1 MSFYNRYILPAFLTC
16 ACGTK
21 SVRYQRRKIVPRAEG
36 VVLELGFGS
45 GLNLPYYDA
54 AKVTRLY
61 ALEPEEGMLA
71 RARKAARGA
80 PVPVEIL
87 SERAEEISLPAHS
100 VDTVLVTYSLCTI
113 PDPVSALAGARR
125 VLKSGGVLLFCEH
138 GLAPDAKVQRIQRMV
153 EPIWKRVA
161 GGCHLTRDVRSLVEQ
176 SGFAIETCETMY
188 LPSTPRFAGYNVW
201 GNARVLEPFPSLGRE
216 RSASGATPSPPSSAP
231 VSIPPRSP
239 AARLAANFSP
249 APFRR
254 ASASL

>member
-21 SVRYQRRKIVPRAEG
+21 PVRYQRRKIVPRAEG

-61 ALEPEEGMLA
+61 ALEPEEGMLV

-87 SERAEEISLPAHS
+87 PERAEEISLPAHS

-113 PDPVSALAGARR
+113 PDPVSALAAARR
-125 VLKSGGVLLFCEH
+125 VLKPGGVLLFCEH
-138 GLAPDAKVQRIQRMV
+138 GLAPDAKVQRTQRMV

-161 GGCHLTRDVRSLVEQ
+161 GGCHLTRDVRALVEAG
-176 SGFAIETCETMY
+176 GFAIDACETMY

-201 GNARVLEPFPSLGRE
+201 GSARAPE
-216 RSASGATPSPPSSAP
+216 PSPPG
-231 VSIPPRSP
+231 RGE
-239 AARLAANFSP
+239 
-249 APFRR
+249 R
-254 ASASL
+254 AG